1 MGKMIDMA
9 GWKMKEHGFPES
21 RITVIQKSENKKNND
36 THVYWL
42 CKCDCGRYF
51 IASGKNLRTGKTL
64 SCGCFR
70 KEASSKRN
78 STHHMS
84 KDRLYHIWL
93 SIKARCHNPKLR
105 SYKDYGG
112 RGITVCDE
120 WKYNFENF
128 EKWANENG
136 YSDDLSIDRI
146 DVNGNY
152 EPSNCRWA
160 DILTQANNKRN
171 NVYIS
176 YKGDTLTLNQWAV
189 KIGINRL
196 TLRYR
201 LYNLKWSVER
211 ALTEPIHN
219 TRRKKDVV

>member
-1 MGKMIDMA
+1 MGKMIDMT
-9 GWKMKEHGFPES
+9 GWKMKEHGLPES

-36 THVYWL
+36 THIYWL

-70 KEASSKRN
+70 KEASSNRN

-176 YKGDTLTLNQWAV
+176 YKGDTLTLNQ
-189 KIGINRL
+189 
-196 TLRYR
+196 
-201 LYNLKWSVER
+201 
-211 ALTEPIHN
+211 
-219 TRRKKDVV
+219 

>member
-1 MGKMIDMA
+1 MSKLIDMT

-21 RITVIQKSENKKNND
+21 RITVIQKSENKKNDD
-36 THVYWL
+36 THAYWL
-42 CKCDCGRYF
+42 CECDCGKRF
-51 IASGKNLRTGKTL
+51 VASGKNLRKGKTL

-70 KEASSKRN
+70 KEASSNRN
-78 STHHMS
+78 STHHIS

-93 SIKARCHNPKLR
+93 STKARCYNPKLR

-112 RGITVCDE
+112 RGIIVCNE

-136 YSDDLSIDRI
+136 YRDDLSIDRI

-176 YKGDTLTLNQWAV
+176 YEGETLTLNQWSV
-189 KIGINRL
+189 KTGINRC

-201 LYNLKWSVER
+201 LYDLKWNVER

-219 TRRKKDVV
+219 TGRKKDAI